1 VDGSHTIRDLLRLGL
16 LVFGLFLVWRFL
28 AGIVTT
34 VLLLFTGLLLAVALS
49 GPVEALHRRRIPRLI
64 AASFVT
70 VVALALLGLG
80 GYLLLPELTEQA
92 SQLSSALPSAL
103 SRLGGRIEELAS
115 HFGMSIM
122 GGEAPSASTL
132 ASWTRPLLGGAL
144 GLCKSLASIVFGS
157 VVVVF
162 VAFYLAASPSPVVNW
177 VVRLFP
183 QTIGFE
189 CGTCSRT
196 YARAFW
202 GGSWVGYCLW

>member
-1 VDGSHTIRDLLRLGL
+1 
-16 LVFGLFLVWRFL
+16 
-28 AGIVTT
+28 
-34 VLLLFTGLLLAVALS
+34 
-49 GPVEALHRRRIPRLI
+49 
-64 AASFVT
+64 
-70 VVALALLGLG
+70 
-80 GYLLLPELTEQA
+80 
-92 SQLSSALPSAL
+92 
-103 SRLGGRIEELAS
+103 
-115 HFGMSIM
+115 M

-144 GLCKSLASIVFGS
+144 GLFKSLASIVFGS

-162 VAFYLAASPSPVVNW
+162 VAFYLAASPSPAVNW